1 MFAGTSLL
9 QIQIFKEQA
18 LIVRVSGYCQIK
30 TNQDSLLSDPWNYV
44 FTNFLRLDEGDS
56 EAYIS
61 T

>member
-18 LIVRVSGYCQIK
+18 LNVRVSGYCQIK
-30 TNQDSLLSDPWNYV
+30 TNQDSLLSDPRNDGV
-44 FTNFLRLDEGDS
+44 TIFLRLDEGDS